1 VNHGAAGDPERFPV
15 DDFRFAISDSR
26 FTPFRATIKNVFA
39 AVSVNSHSLFFLM
52 TERRREVLSR
62 VPRAREGESEGANPM
77 IICQSCRAENWD
89 GAQFCDECGKPLP
102 RTGAYA
108 RAQSFKPPSEQD
120 ARPAD
125 QRTPSGG
132 ITGNA
137 PGGISI
143 NAPSAAGAQGTP
155 SGGENGS
162 RAVLSFPEPTASGA
176 SNLRAASAAATDARR
191 SPVAAHARLTINRGR
206 AAGKEFP
213 VHEDEA
219 YIGRW
224 DADSGIFPDV
234 DLDADDPEAKVSRRH
249 ARITRRGEQYFIE
262 DLGSTNGTF
271 INRGRRL
278 LPGDRQPLN
287 DGDEIIIGKTFL
299 RFQVVK

>member
-1 VNHGAAGDPERFPV
+1 
-15 DDFRFAISDSR
+15 
-26 FTPFRATIKNVFA
+26 
-39 AVSVNSHSLFFLM
+39 
-52 TERRREVLSR
+52 
-62 VPRAREGESEGANPM
+62 M
-77 IICQSCRAENWD
+77 IICSHCRAENWD

-102 RTGAYA
+102 RPAPPPRPA
-108 RAQSFKPPSEQD
+108 SQSFKPPSESEPRAAPQ
-120 ARPAD
+120 
-125 QRTPSGG
+125 GG
-132 ITGNA
+132 
-137 PGGISI
+137 
-143 NAPSAAGAQGTP
+143 AAEQPRAAQGGAAEPNGSSSTQGAP
-155 SGGENGS
+155 PPQPRGASASSPGGENGS
-162 RAVLSFPEPTASGA
+162 HAVLSFPEASPLAASGA
-176 SNLRAASAAATDARR
+176 RAAQAASGRP
-191 SPVAAHARLTINRGR
+191 PVVAHARFTINRGR

-213 VHEDEA
+213 VHEEEA

-249 ARITRRGEQYFIE
+249 ARVTRRGAQYYIE

-299 RFQVVK
+299 RFQVLK

>member
-1 VNHGAAGDPERFPV
+1 
-15 DDFRFAISDSR
+15 
-26 FTPFRATIKNVFA
+26 
-39 AVSVNSHSLFFLM
+39 
-52 TERRREVLSR
+52 
-62 VPRAREGESEGANPM
+62 M

-102 RTGAYA
+102 RTGTYA
-108 RAQSFKPPSEQD
+108 RAQSFKPPSEPES
-120 ARPAD
+120 RSAD
-125 QRTPSGG
+125 QRAPSGG
-132 ITGNA
+132 MA
-137 PGGISI
+137 GGAS
-143 NAPSAAGAQGTP
+143 SAP
-155 SGGENGS
+155 SGGDNGS
-162 RAVLSFPEPTASGA
+162 HAVLSFPEPAAAAGG
-176 SNLRAASAAATDARR
+176 NNVRAASAAAASDARR
-191 SPVAAHARLTINRGR
+191 APIAAHAKFTINRGR

-299 RFQVVK
+299 R